1 MVIILPLSNKGK
13 LELLNSFKRAALT
26 VFALTMSILS
36 YAQTGKIS
44 GTVTDKKTGETL
56 IGVTVKIKGTTKGTS
71 TGADGKYTI
80 AALQDGKF
88 IVEASYVGYAT
99 KEVSAVEVNGG
110 GTTTLNLAL
119 DESNS
124 QKLADVQVK
133 GQASRETETALLSLQ
148 KNAIEIKQGIGIQE
162 LSRKGVSDVEEG
174 LTKITGIT
182 KVDGRGLFVRGLED
196 RYNNLL
202 INGLAVPSN
211 NPFKKIVP
219 LDLFPT
225 DIVSVLE
232 TYKTFNAGL
241 YGDFAGGTFNIVT
254 AKGEKAVTKINIGTS
269 FLSNSS
275 FKKFLRPEG
284 ETSIGDYFGFTGS
297 DRKLPKVFGKAPS
310 AYTMSASEAN
320 SQFGSG
326 FDVEEGNAPLNT
338 NIGILHTQKIRFE
351 NNRYF
356 QYLVSVNTDNNFQ
369 VREGVDRFFNTAQGI
384 YDNNLYT
391 TKYRFSTNSSLLGA
405 INYGSNRL
413 NLNLNAFYLKGTEAM
428 IQDQLG
434 YTNSQAT
441 ATNSF
446 IRLNQLQKTDFFT
459 GQLFANYKITA
470 DDTHSVRAGVS
481 YSKTDYQ
488 LPDRKSFKGAMLDE
502 NTTSISYTGNSITR
516 QYMDFNG
523 DFFGSGLLEY
533 NWKFGEDDN
542 GVKAHKLSVGYN
554 GSFNKIESNFR
565 FLVSQ
570 NLLSNNA
577 TLNTNKPDATLSEQ
591 IANGGFT
598 YNEGSGA
605 TYIAKM
611 QESVNA
617 GYADLSLKI
626 NEKLNL
632 NGGLRIEQ
640 SQRITRFRNP
650 GDFDAPFQKVTKN
663 NTDLL
668 PAVNFKY
675 SVSEKTNLRLSL
687 SKTLTK
693 PVIMEAFP
701 LEFVN
706 PDATIE
712 NGNPNVVN
720 SQNYNADLKYEF
732 FPSSTEMFAITGFA
746 KYLKNPIERLF
757 LQSAG
762 SGGLAITYDNSKK
775 AILYGA
781 ELEFLL
787 QLSRLSESLSNF
799 SVGFNTSLMY
809 TQTTIDKAK
818 NSAETAAIGNDNT
831 RRLQGASPWLIN
843 ADIKHETDFSKK
855 WKSTMTLAY
864 NIYGER
870 IYAVGT
876 NGLDNYYEKPFGKLD
891 FIWNNKI
898 SNKWDVKFGVENILN
913 PAYKIDLGE
922 KSTVKI
928 YENDLTVKDYKRGV
942 GVSLGLGYTF

>member
-1 MVIILPLSNKGK
+1 MVILLPLSNKGK
-13 LELLNSFKRAALT
+13 LDLLNSFKRAALT
-26 VFALTMSILS
+26 VFALTISILS

-88 IVEASYVGYAT
+88 IIEASYVGYAT
-99 KEVSAVEVNGG
+99 KEVPAVEVNGG

-211 NPFKKIVP
+211 NPFKKIIP

-232 TYKTFNAGL
+232 TYKTFNSGL

-284 ETSIGDYFGFTGS
+284 ETSIGDYFGFPNNGR
-297 DRKLPKVFGKAPS
+297 DLPKVFGKKPS
-310 AYTMSASEAN
+310 SYTMTGNEAN

-338 NIGILHTQKIRFE
+338 NIGILHTRKIRFE

-369 VREGVDRFFNTAQGI
+369 IREGVDRFFNTAQGI

-391 TKYRFSTNSSLLGA
+391 TKYRFSTNSSVLGA
-405 INYGSNRL
+405 INYGTNRL
-413 NLNLNAFYLKGTEAM
+413 NLNLNAFYLKGTETM

-441 ATNSF
+441 VTNSF

-459 GQLFANYKITA
+459 GQVFANYKITE
-470 DDTHSVRAGVS
+470 DDRHSVRAGAS
-481 YSKTDYQ
+481 YSKTGYE
-488 LPDRKSFKGAMLDE
+488 LPDRKSFKGVQLDA
-502 NTTSISYTGNSITR
+502 NTTSISYTGNSISR

-533 NWKFGEDDN
+533 NLKFGN
-542 GVKAHKLSVGYN
+542 GDKEKANKFTLGYN

-570 NLLSNNA
+570 NLASNSA
-577 TLNTNKPDATLSEQ
+577 TFNTNQPDATLAGQ

-598 YNEGSGA
+598 YNEGTGA
-605 TYIAKM
+605 TYLARM

-617 GYADLSLKI
+617 GYADLSLVIGDKI
-626 NEKLNL
+626 NI
-632 NGGLRIEQ
+632 NGGVRVEQ
-640 SQRITRFRNP
+640 SQRITRFRNQ
-650 GDFDAPFQKVTKN
+650 GTFDDPLVRVTKN
-663 NTDLL
+663 NTDVL

-675 SVSEKTNLRLSL
+675 SVTEKTNLRLSL

-720 SQNYNADLKYEF
+720 SKNYNVDVKYEF
-732 FPSSTEMFAITGFA
+732 FPSNTEMFAITGFA

-757 LQSAG
+757 TQTAG

-775 AILYGA
+775 AVLYGA

-787 QLSRLSESLSNF
+787 QLSRFSESLSNF

-809 TQTTIDKAK
+809 TQTTIDKVK

-831 RRLQGASPWLIN
+831 RKLQGASPWLIN
-843 ADIKHETDFSKK
+843 ADIKHESNFGKN
-855 WKSTMTLAY
+855 WKSTITLAY

-891 FIWNNKI
+891 LIWNNKI
-898 SNKWDVKFGVENILN
+898 ASKWDLKFGVENILN
-913 PAYKIDLGE
+913 PTYKVDLGE
-922 KSTVKI
+922 KSLVKI
-928 YENDLTVKDYKRGV
+928 YENSLTVKDYKRGV

>member
-1 MVIILPLSNKGK
+1 MLISFLSI
-13 LELLNSFKRAALT
+13 AA
-26 VFALTMSILS
+26 

-71 TGADGKYTI
+71 TGPDGKYTI
-80 AALQDGKF
+80 GALADGKHT
-88 IVEASYVGYAT
+88 IEASYVGYAT
-99 KEVSAVEVNGG
+99 KELPGVTVENGG
-110 GTTTLNLAL
+110 NTALNIIL

-124 QKLADVQVK
+124 QTLGDVQVRGVAGK
-133 GQASRETETALLSLQ
+133 ESETALLSMQ
-148 KNAIEIKQGIGIQE
+148 KNSIEIKQGIGIQE

-211 NPFKKIVP
+211 NPFKKIIP

-232 TYKTFNAGL
+232 TYKTFNSSL

-254 AKGEKAVTKINIGTS
+254 AKGEKPLTKINIGTS
-269 FLSNSS
+269 FISNST
-275 FKKFLRPEG
+275 FKKFLRADDA
-284 ETSIGDYFGFTGS
+284 TSFGDYFGFTGKE
-297 DRKLPKVFGKAPS
+297 RELPKVFGKVPS
-310 AYTMSASEAN
+310 AYTMSTSEAG

-326 FDVEEGNAPLNT
+326 FNVDEGNAPLNT
-338 NIGILHTQKIRFE
+338 NVGILHTQKFNLDKGRS
-351 NNRYF
+351 F
-356 QYLVSVNTDNNFQ
+356 QYLFSLNTDNNFQ

-391 TKYRFSTNSSLLGA
+391 RSYRFSTNSSVLGA
-405 INYGSNRL
+405 LTYASPRL
-413 NLNLNAFYLKGTEAM
+413 SLNMNAFYLKGTENL

-441 ATNSF
+441 VSNAF

-470 DDTHSVRAGVS
+470 DDKHSVKAGVS
-481 YSKTDYQ
+481 YSKTQYQ
-488 LPDRKSFKGAMLDE
+488 LPDRKSFKGSQIDA
-502 NTTSISYTGNSITR
+502 NTTALSYSGNSVVR

-523 DFFGSGLLEY
+523 DFFASGMLEY
-533 NWKFGEDDN
+533 NWKFGNTDIT
-542 GVKAHKLSVGYN
+542 KAHKLSVGYN
-554 GSFNKIESNFR
+554 GSFNKIQSDFR

-570 NLLSNNA
+570 DLASNSA
-577 TLNTNKPDATLSEQ
+577 VFPTNQPDGVLGGQ

-598 YNEGSGA
+598 YREGTNA
-605 TYIAKM
+605 TYRSKM
-611 QESVNA
+611 QEGVNA
-617 GYADLSLKI
+617 GYLDLA
-626 NEKLNL
+626 LNL
-632 NGGLRIEQ
+632 NDKLQANVGTRFEQ
-640 SQRITRFRNP
+640 SQRISRYRES
-650 GDFDAPFQKVTKN
+650 GSFDDPFKKITKN
-663 NTDLL
+663 NFDVL
-668 PAVNFKY
+668 PAANIKYAVTDKANF
-675 SVSEKTNLRLSL
+675 RLSA

-693 PVIMEAFP
+693 PVVMEAYP

-712 NGNPNVVN
+712 NGNPNIAN
-720 SQNYNADLKYEF
+720 SKNYNLDLKYEF
-732 FPSSTEMFAITGFA
+732 FPSNKEMFAITGFA
-746 KYLKNPIERLF
+746 KYVQNPIERLF
-757 LQSAG
+757 MQSAG
-762 SGGLAITYDNSKK
+762 SGGLVITYDNSKK
-775 AILYGA
+775 AVLYGA
-781 ELEFLL
+781 EIELLL
-787 QLSRLSESLSNF
+787 QLSRINEALSNF
-799 SVGFNTSLMY
+799 SFGFNTSLMV
-809 TQTTIDKAK
+809 TKATIDPLRNASEIK
-818 NSAETAAIGNDNT
+818 SLGNKLT
-831 RRLQGASPWLIN
+831 RKLQGASPWLIN
-843 ADIKHETDFSKK
+843 ADIKHESDFSKK

-876 NGLDNYYEKPFGKLD
+876 NGLDSYYEKPFGKLD

-898 SNKWDVKFGVENILN
+898 ATKWDVKFGVENILN
-913 PAYKIDLGE
+913 PTYQIELGGDSKIN
-922 KSTVKI
+922 VV
-928 YENDLTVKDYKRGV
+928 ENDLTVKDYKRGV

>member
-1 MVIILPLSNKGK
+1 VVILLPLSNKGK
-13 LELLNSFKRAALT
+13 LELRNSFKRAALT
-26 VFALTMSILS
+26 VFALTISILS

-71 TGADGKYTI
+71 TGPDGKYTI
-80 AALQDGKF
+80 ALLGDGKHT
-88 IVEASYVGYAT
+88 IEASYVGYAT
-99 KEVSAVEVNGG
+99 TELKDVEVKAA
-110 GTTTLNLAL
+110 GTTTLNIAL
-119 DESNS
+119 DESNT
-124 QKLADVQVK
+124 QKLGDVQVRGVAGK
-133 GQASRETETALLSLQ
+133 ESETALLSLQ

-162 LSRKGVSDVEEG
+162 LSRKGISDVEEG

-211 NPFKKIVP
+211 NPFKKIIP

-232 TYKTFNAGL
+232 TYKTFNSSL

-254 AKGEKAVTKINIGTS
+254 AKGEKSITKINIGTS
-269 FLSNSS
+269 FISNST
-275 FKKFLRPEG
+275 FKKFLRPAD
-284 ETSIGDYFGFTGS
+284 ETSVGDYFGFTGS
-297 DRKLPKVFGKAPS
+297 QRELPKVFGKVPAS
-310 AYTMSASEAN
+310 YTMTANEAN

-326 FDVEEGNAPLNT
+326 FDVSDGNAPLNT
-338 NIGILHTQKIRFE
+338 NVGILHTQKINL
-351 NNRYF
+351 NNGRSF
-356 QYLVSVNTDNNFQ
+356 QYLVSFNTDNNFQ
-369 VREGVDRFFNTAQGI
+369 IREGVDRFFNTAQGI

-391 TKYRFSTNSSLLGA
+391 TRYRFSTNSSVLGA
-405 INYGSNRL
+405 FNYGSNRL
-413 NLNLNAFYLKGTEAM
+413 SINLNAFYLKGTETM

-441 ATNSF
+441 VSNSF

-459 GQLFANYKITA
+459 GQLFANYKLTE
-470 DDTHSVRAGVS
+470 DDKHSVRTGIS
-481 YSKTDYQ
+481 YSKTQYQ
-488 LPDRKSFKGAMLDE
+488 LPDRKSFKGSKIDE
-502 NTTSISYTGNSITR
+502 NTTSVSYTGNSIVR

-523 DFFGSGLLEY
+523 DFFASGLAEY
-533 NWKFGEDDN
+533 NWKFGNDDLS
-542 GVKAHKLSVGYN
+542 KANKLSIGYN
-554 GSFNKIESNFR
+554 GSFNKIESDFR

-570 NLLSNNA
+570 NLASSGTIFNTNQPDRTLSSEISSGNFSYREGSNA
-577 TLNTNKPDATLSEQ
+577 TYA
-591 IANGGFT
+591 AR
-598 YNEGSGA
+598 
-605 TYIAKM
+605 M
-611 QESVNA
+611 QEAVNA
-617 GYADLSLKI
+617 GYADLSLRL
-626 NEKLNL
+626 NDRLNL
-632 NGGLRIEQ
+632 NIGGRVEQ
-640 SQRITRFRNP
+640 SQRITRYRNS
-650 GDFDAPFQKVTKN
+650 GSFDDPFQRITKN
-663 NTDLL
+663 NLDFL
-668 PAVNFKY
+668 PAANLKFELTEKANFR
-675 SVSEKTNLRLSL
+675 VSA

-693 PVIMEAFP
+693 PVIMEAYP

-712 NGNPNVVN
+712 NGNPNVIN
-720 SQNYNADLKYEF
+720 SRNYNFDLKYEL
-732 FPSSTEMFAITGFA
+732 FPSNKEMFAITGFA
-746 KYLKNPIERLF
+746 KYLQDPIERLF

-762 SGGLAITYDNSKK
+762 SGGLQITYNNSKN
-775 AILYGA
+775 AVLYGA

-787 QLSRLSESLSNF
+787 QLSRFSESLSNF
-799 SVGFNTSLMY
+799 SLGFNTSLMY
-809 TQTTIDKAK
+809 TKTTIDVAK
-818 NSAETAAIGNDNT
+818 NSSETAAIGNKNT

-843 ADIKHETDFSKK
+843 ADIKHESDFGKN

-891 FIWNNKI
+891 FIWSNKI
-898 SNKWDVKFGVENILN
+898 ADKWDVKLGVENILN
-913 PAYKIDLGE
+913 PTYRIDLGSN
-922 KSTVKI
+922 STVVI